1 VISKSYNLKT
11 RVVNC
16 QTIVSIGIHQT
27 TGIARLNKAIV
38 NEVPSKETEKHVVE
52 FVFFIENQNL
62 VDQLKF

>member
-27 TGIARLNKAIV
+27 TGIAQLNKAIM
-38 NEVPSKETEKHVVE
+38 NQVPSKETEKHVVE
-52 FVFFIENQNL
+52 FVFL
-62 VDQLKF
+62 